1 MSVESVKQGLEQTL
15 NQSVFSGDSVYG
27 ILIVILIVF
36 LLIRSIHK
44 MTNFVLSLCGFL
56 LLLQVM
62 HWVSMN
68 TLVGTWA
75 PVLQSV
81 FKYDVFTALA
91 QLFVGTPM
99 ADGLLWLQAWLN
111 TVLAAVAGWVLYLVQ
126 LVKI

>member
-68 TLVGTWA
+68 TLVGTWV

-91 QLFVGTPM
+91 QLFVGTPV

-111 TVLAAVAGWVLYLVQ
+111 TVLAAVASWVLYLVQ

>member
-68 TLVGTWA
+68 TPVGTWA

-91 QLFVGTPM
+91 QLFVGTPV

>member
-68 TLVGTWA
+68 TSVGTWA

-91 QLFVGTPM
+91 QLFVGTPV